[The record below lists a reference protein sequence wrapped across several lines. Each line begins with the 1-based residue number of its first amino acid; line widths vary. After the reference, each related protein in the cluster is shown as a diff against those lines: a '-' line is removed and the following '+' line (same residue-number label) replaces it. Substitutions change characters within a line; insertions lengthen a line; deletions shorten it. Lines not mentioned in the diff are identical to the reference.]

1 MIKRMDEEAKASF
14 EEMYLTYQD
23 TLRRLAYAYDIP
35 LDDID
40 DIIQDTFV
48 SYARYDYSLK
58 QPEEGKKILLGRIL
72 RSRCMDFHRQKKKRY
87 CEDLNGETFAAEEYR
102 MQLHQ
107 PGLVDVFSGKERC
120 KAILDEVDRMPENW
134 QKVAELKLI
143 EGRPTSEVCDQL
155 SISEK
160 ACYSGPCS
168 PETKGNPLLAM
179 QCMNSNNLR
188 MGNAGLYQRG
198 NGFYRIAETAF
209 FHCIDIGFPVFVKIK
224 HSSA

>member
-35 LDDID
+35 VDDID

-87 CEDLNGETFAAEEYR
+87 CEDLNGETFAAASAWVSR
-102 MQLHQ
+102 RFLRKRAVQSD
-107 PGLVDVFSGKERC
+107 PGR
-120 KAILDEVDRMPENW
+120 
-134 QKVAELKLI
+134 
-143 EGRPTSEVCDQL
+143 
-155 SISEK
+155 
-160 ACYSGPCS
+160 SGPYAG
-168 PETKGNPLLAM
+168 KLAES
-179 QCMNSNNLR
+179 CGVEINR
-188 MGNAGLYQRG
+188 R
-198 NGFYRIAETAF
+198 TANQ
-209 FHCIDIGFPVFVKIK
+209 
-224 HSSA
+224 

>member
-35 LDDID
+35 VDDID

-134 QKVAELKLI
+134 QKVR
-143 EGRPTSEVCDQL
+143 EGNYAPRQRPPTAPEVSFDLSEY
-155 SISEK
+155 ER
-160 ACYSGPCS
+160 
-168 PETKGNPLLAM
+168 ETGFFQGLAFGNL
-179 QCMNSNNLR
+179 
-188 MGNAGLYQRG
+188 
-198 NGFYRIAETAF
+198 
-209 FHCIDIGFPVFVKIK
+209 
-224 HSSA
+224 

>member
-35 LDDID
+35 VDDID

-107 PGLVDVFSGKERC
+107 PGLVDVFSGKR
-120 KAILDEVDRMPENW
+120 AVQSDP
-134 QKVAELKLI
+134 
-143 EGRPTSEVCDQL
+143 GR
-155 SISEK
+155 
-160 ACYSGPCS
+160 SGPYAG
-168 PETKGNPLLAM
+168 KLAES
-179 QCMNSNNLR
+179 CGVEINR
-188 MGNAGLYQRG
+188 R
-198 NGFYRIAETAF
+198 TANQ
-209 FHCIDIGFPVFVKIK
+209 
-224 HSSA
+224 

>member
-1 MIKRMDEEAKASF
+1 MIKRMEEEAKASF

-35 LDDID
+35 VDDID

-72 RSRCMDFHRQKKKRY
+72 RSHCMDFHRQKKKRY
-87 CEDLNGETFAAEEYR
+87 CEDLNGETFAAEEYK

-120 KAILDEVDRMPENW
+120 KARFHIFNIFRRYAPDKIISGFSHTFLR
-134 QKVAELKLI
+134 LKAPDGKIKFFQVFL
-143 EGRPTSEVCDQL
+143 QAAA
-155 SISEK
+155 SISHLELGRI
-160 ACYSGPCS
+160 YLST
-168 PETKGNPLLAM
+168 ELLTD
-179 QCMNSNNLR
+179 
-188 MGNAGLYQRG
+188 
-198 NGFYRIAETAF
+198 E
-209 FHCIDIGFPVFVKIK
+209 
-224 HSSA
+224 

>member
-35 LDDID
+35 VDDID

-155 SISEK
+155 SIFRESLLFTGQPYQK
-160 ACYSGPCS
+160 VHKITF
-168 PETKGNPLLAM
+168 ETGRLALDRTMFSRNKGKSVAGHAM
-179 QCMNSNNLR
+179 HEQ
-188 MGNAGLYQRG
+188 
-198 NGFYRIAETAF
+198 
-209 FHCIDIGFPVFVKIK
+209 
-224 HSSA
+224 

>member
-35 LDDID
+35 VDDID

-87 CEDLNGETFAAEEYR
+87 CEDLNGETFAASI
-102 MQLHQ
+102 
-107 PGLVDVFSGKERC
+107 PG
-120 KAILDEVDRMPENW
+120 W
-134 QKVAELKLI
+134 
-143 EGRPTSEVCDQL
+143 GRPPGAEPDSSSPTDPP
-155 SISEK
+155 
-160 ACYSGPCS
+160 SGFPPPDS
-168 PETKGNPLLAM
+168 PAKFFGRREETAP
-179 QCMNSNNLR
+179 LR
-188 MGNAGLYQRG
+188 M
-198 NGFYRIAETAF
+198 
-209 FHCIDIGFPVFVKIK
+209 
-224 HSSA
+224 